1 MLMLS
6 TVVPPCL
13 RSRSQRGDL
22 LFRFDTKGQCYV
34 YHLPSAQAGQTEPLQ
49 TFRLDKSD
57 ILAPHSNSA
66 AFGTEFA
73 RPDDEFPLVYCNIY
87 NNYAKE
93 ADPKW
98 GLCCVYRI
106 WREDGIFQSQLV
118 QLIQIG
124 FTDDIHL
131 WRSENKPDDRPYG
144 NFVVDRERQLLYA
157 FTMRTEAQTT
167 RYFAF
172 PLPKM
177 AEGTPDPICG
187 VNKVVLTPGDIAD
200 QFDCPY
206 HLFLQGACCHKGK
219 IYSTEGFGV
228 NVKAPSGLRIID
240 LQTHTQEAYIVL
252 TEQGLEVEAEMIDFH
267 GDTCIYGDNKGN
279 LFALDL

>member
-1 MLMLS
+1 MKYSHLV
-6 TVVPPCL
+6 TL
-13 RSRSQRGDL
+13 RKGQDGAIWNGF

-34 YHLPSAQAGQTEPLQ
+34 YDLPATLAGQTEPLQ
-49 TFRLDKSD
+49 KFNLDKSD
-57 ILAPHSNSA
+57 ILSPHSNSA
-66 AFGTEFA
+66 VFGTEFA
-73 RPDDEFPLVYCNIY
+73 QPDDEFPLVYCNIY

-106 WREDGIFQSQLV
+106 WREDGIFQSTLV
-118 QLIQIG
+118 QLIQVG
-124 FTDDIHL
+124 FTHDPKL
-131 WRSENKPDDRPYG
+131 WRSETMPDDRPYG
-144 NFVVDRERQLLYA
+144 NFVIDREKNLFYA

-177 AEGTPDPICG
+177 AAGTLDPTYG
-187 VNKVVLTPGDIAD
+187 VNKVVLTSTDIAH

-206 HLFLQGACCHKGK
+206 HFFLQGACCHKGK
-219 IYSTEGFGV
+219 IYSTEGFGMH
-228 NVKAPSGLRIID
+228 ARFPSGLRIID
-240 LQTHTQEAYIVL
+240 LNTHRQEQYIPLTQH
-252 TEQGLEVEAEMIDFH
+252 GLEVEAEMIDFY
-267 GDTCIYGDNKGN
+267 GDTCIYGDNRGN